1 MSSDSSKAPKEDQK
15 RSLSIVQAPVMR
27 NLSIDDI
34 KVTVRGIQ
42 IDRKHWAD
50 LLRFLLRCNSLEG
63 ASEGDHMSS
72 GHRHRQ
78 NTPFYYRM
86 NRNEEFDHFKYIG
99 GGAFSMV
106 YRAMHRLD
114 GKTYALK
121 VIRDISSPKS
131 LKHAKIEVDV
141 LARLDHPN
149 IVRYFGC
156 WVEPHP
162 ITRLAKPIFSPLF
175 YHSPGSTFGLKV
187 RIAPTDVIGSI
198 LLSFPPS
205 DSVQS
210 NGASLA
216 AAHSWVSSVSTDDG
230 NRRLLRLVDDEDDS
244 GEDDLVNVMETSKEA
259 SENIGVGDGRAL
271 AVCES
276 QVVQFSVSELNARP
290 VTLVI
295 QMELCESTLTDWMQ
309 SRNNSPAAPTALN
322 FTRPSSLDR
331 SYRAEVRW
339 IFDQIVKG
347 IHYMHQKGVLH
358 RDIKPANVFIQ
369 GPPLVDVLGSTCQAM
384 GELACTSAQC
394 FHRCRVKIG
403 DFGLSTFLERP
414 SEPQIRPIIEEVPK
428 RYDPGP
434 SAALQTIPSLEPR
447 LLTGNLGTLF
457 YTAPEVLKSNSKG
470 RSLYNQKADVYSL
483 GIMFFQML
491 FPCKTDTEM
500 ARQIDHFHANP
511 EVEDALP
518 KFLHDC
524 WPLEAN
530 LLRRMLRSKPSDRP
544 EAIEILSELASTSQ
558 VIDGTG
564 LKDRHCSKGE
574 PSLVNELR
582 IKNRH
587 LERENAELKRRLGLF
602 TEQE

>member
-1 MSSDSSKAPKEDQK
+1 MVEAWSLVEGGIMSSDSSKAPKEDQK
-15 RSLSIVQAPVMR
+15 RSLSIVQAPVMK

-34 KVTVRGIQ
+34 KVT
-42 IDRKHWAD
+42 
-50 LLRFLLRCNSLEG
+50 
-63 ASEGDHMSS
+63 EGDHMSG

-162 ITRLAKPIFSPLF
+162 ITRLAVQSLN
-175 YHSPGSTFGLKV
+175 S
-187 RIAPTDVIGSI
+187 
-198 LLSFPPS
+198 S

-210 NGASLA
+210 NGASFA

-244 GEDDLVNVMETSKEA
+244 GEDAMETSKEA
-259 SENIGVGDGRAL
+259 SEDIGVGDSRAL

-309 SRNNSPAAPTALN
+309 SRNNSPAAPTAPN

-369 GPPLVDVLGSTCQAM
+369 GPPLVDVLGSTCQAV

-414 SEPQIRPIIEEVPK
+414 SEPQIRPVIEEVPG

-483 GIMFFQML
+483 GIVFFQML

-518 KFLHDC
+518 KFLNDC

-564 LKDRHCSKGE
+564 LKDHQCTKGE
-574 PSLVNELR
+574 SSLVNELR
-582 IKNRH
+582 IKNQQ
-587 LERENAELKRRLGLF
+587 LEKENEELKRRLGLF